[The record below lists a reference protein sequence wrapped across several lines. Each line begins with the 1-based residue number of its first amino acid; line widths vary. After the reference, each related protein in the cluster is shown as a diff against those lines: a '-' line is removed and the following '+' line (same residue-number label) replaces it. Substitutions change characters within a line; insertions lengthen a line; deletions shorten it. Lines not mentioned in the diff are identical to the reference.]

1 MKKLLLWMW
10 MSLWMSGA
18 GLQAQELVGQWQGT
32 LHSGNHDLRL
42 IMKIS
47 KGDDNVLKA
56 DFYSIDQGGAVI
68 HASSFKHDGN
78 DIKATINMLGG
89 DYAGTLSADGKTI
102 TGTWTQGAPLPLVF
116 ALSTKET
123 AWEIPAPPPP
133 PKLMPAGANPTFD
146 VATIKPND
154 SNATHM
160 QGLNILPPNKFR
172 TRASSLTDLIEF
184 AYQIQD
190 KQLVGAPDWAN
201 KDRYDVDAIPD
212 TEGLPNPEQV
222 RIMMRKLLADRF
234 GLKFHH
240 EKRELS
246 AFTLTVAKS
255 GSKLKPTEST
265 GPLPG
270 IGMGPG
276 KGGTSLRLFNGNLDE
291 FISFLQTRVLDRP
304 VVNQT
309 GLTGR
314 YDLVVTFTPDDS
326 MPGVPVIASK
336 TEDATETA
344 PSLFEAFQQQ
354 LGLKLTAEKTPV
366 DVIVIDHVEKPSAN

>member
-10 MSLWMSGA
+10 MSLLMSGA
-18 GLQAQELVGQWQGT
+18 ALQAQELVGQWQGT
-32 LHSGNHDLRL
+32 LHQGNNDLRL
-42 IMKIS
+42 IMKVF
-47 KGDDNVLKA
+47 KGDNSALKA
-56 DFYSIDQGGAVI
+56 DFFAVDHPGQPI
-68 HASSFKHDGN
+68 HATSITRDGTS
-78 DIKATINMLGG
+78 IKIAINMMGVNYEG
-89 DYAGTLSADGKTI
+89 ALSADGKTI
-102 TGTWTQGAPLPLVF
+102 NGTWTQANPLPLNF
-116 ALSTKET
+116 TLSTKET

-133 PKLMPAGANPTFD
+133 PKLMATGANPTFD

-246 AFTLTVAKS
+246 AFTLMVAKT